1 MKLNIKSNIFTDTTY
16 KNFINEIISRGF
28 KKIVLI
34 VDKKVSK
41 FRYISKITS
50 LLKKRLY
57 IKNIFFF
64 DETHEPTY
72 EYLDENINFFR
83 KKKKNLFDAIIVI
96 GGGSTMDFAKGCA
109 LLSKNFKPAIN
120 YMGFPKK
127 IKDPIPVITIPST
140 TSTGSEIIYNAVFTS
155 KKMKKKL
162 GINSEKNFPI
172 MTFFDPKII
181 ALAPKEIIIYSAL
194 ATFNRAIETYVFSKG
209 NFITKE
215 ISRQVFDL
223 VRTNL
228 PKYLKTNNLDYLKKL
243 QLAGSLSIIALS
255 NSGGGASG
263 ILNYYFS
270 TNFEVPQA
278 KSFSV
283 VSLEML
289 KFNMN
294 KNFNNYK
301 NILHSKKLLDF
312 KKIIK
317 NIEIILLSQKK
328 KKSYP
333 KLSLDLEKINYDL
346 LNKLDM
352 ISSRNNIRLKQSDL
366 KKLIKIITKKIDE
379 LK

>member
-1 MKLNIKSNIFTDTTY
+1 MKLNIKSNIYIDKTY
-16 KNFINEIISRGF
+16 KNFIDEIRNKGF

-41 FRYISKITS
+41 FRYILKTIS
-50 LLKKRLY
+50 LFKKKLD
-57 IKNIFFF
+57 IKYIFFF
-64 DETHEPTY
+64 DEPHEPTY
-72 EYLDENINFFR
+72 EYLDRNINFFR

-109 LLSKNFKPAIN
+109 LLSKNFKPAIK

-127 IKDPIPVITIPST
+127 INDPIPVITIPST
-140 TSTGSEIIYNAVFTS
+140 TSTGSEVIYNAVFTS
-155 KKMKKKL
+155 KKMNKKL

-172 MTFFDPKII
+172 MTYFDPKII

-194 ATFNRAIETYVFSKG
+194 ATFNRAIETFVFSKG
-209 NFITKE
+209 NFLTKE
-215 ISRQVFDL
+215 VSKHVFDL
-223 VRTNL
+223 VRINL
-228 PKYLKTNNLDYLKKL
+228 PKYLKTNNLDCLKKL

-278 KSFSV
+278 KSFSIAA
-283 VSLEML
+283 LEIL

-294 KNFNNYK
+294 NSFYDYK
-301 NILHSKKLLDF
+301 NILQSKKLLDF

-317 NIEIILLSQKK
+317 NMESILSSQKK

-333 KLSLDLEKINYDL
+333 KLSLYLKKINYDL
-346 LNKLDM
+346 SNKLDM
-352 ISSRNNIRLKQSDL
+352 ISSRNNIKIKQSDL

-379 LK
+379 VR

>member
-28 KKIVLI
+28 KRIVLI
-34 VDKKVSK
+34 VDKKVSEFK
-41 FRYISKITS
+41 YISKITS

-57 IKNIFFF
+57 IKNTFFF

-109 LLSKNFKPAIN
+109 LLSKNFKPAIS

-155 KKMKKKL
+155 KKMNKKL

-215 ISRQVFDL
+215 ISRQAFDL
-223 VRTNL
+223 VRINL

-294 KNFNNYK
+294 NNFDNYK